1 VDYTG
6 IGIKFAGQ
14 NQDGFPGRTKFF
26 APSTVNS
33 HGDYHLR
40 LFKHKNGIG
49 IDAK

>member
-26 APSTVNS
+26 AFSFTAFIRAFIQRS
-33 HGDYHLR
+33 ALSQKR
-40 LFKHKNGIG
+40 ARAIL
-49 IDAK
+49 A